1 MSAIK
6 QPQRSQSLS
15 FSTASIDVG
24 LTMQERRALSL
35 VWSDDETDSVVE
47 YQHSEPATEHCA
59 ELGYN

>member
-6 QPQRSQSLS
+6 QQQRSQSSS
-15 FSTASIDVG
+15 FSTATIDVG

-35 VWSDDETDSVVE
+35 VWSDDETDTVVE
-47 YQHSEPATEHCA
+47 HQHSEPATEHCA